1 MSLNADNYEKSPHST
16 DTVLFPDDALFVIDR
31 GEKRAVWSDEE
42 ECDREINLGD
52 RNITKKLRTGDGDT
66 MSGRQLEVKLRSQ
79 VRTVLL
85 KQEPFDISGKIIIF
99 INNNVLRT

>member
-42 ECDREINLGD
+42 ECDREISLGD

-79 VRTVLL
+79 VSGNLLIFRGKLLFLLTTIFSRT
-85 KQEPFDISGKIIIF
+85 QS
-99 INNNVLRT
+99 